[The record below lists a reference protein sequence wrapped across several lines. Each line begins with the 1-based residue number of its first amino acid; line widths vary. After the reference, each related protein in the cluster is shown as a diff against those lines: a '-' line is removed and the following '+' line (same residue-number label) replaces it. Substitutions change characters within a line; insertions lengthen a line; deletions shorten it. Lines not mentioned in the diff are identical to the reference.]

1 MHLLAYYG
9 SDQAPANQIV
19 GYLVRTPW
27 PAKQAGKMITLPS
40 GKDRV
45 QIDILG

>member
-1 MHLLAYYG
+1 MHLLANFG
-9 SDQAPANQIV
+9 GDQAPANQIV
-19 GYLVRTPW
+19 GYLVRTHW
-27 PAKQAGKMITLPS
+27 PVKQAGKMTTLPF